1 MKRAVLRAL
10 LLLATV
16 ALTTS
21 GCCSDDDVVTK
32 AMSASAGMHSSDL
45 IFYSDCRQPQ
55 MFAPPDKYVP
65 ASK

>member
-1 MKRAVLRAL
+1 MKRAVLRVL
-10 LLLATV
+10 LLLALAV
-16 ALTTS
+16 LTTS

-32 AMSASAGMHSSDL
+32 AMSASAGMHGSDL

-55 MFAPPDKYVP
+55 RFAPPDKYLP